1 MNHWKL
7 QYEGFD
13 PDQELLREALCTLGN
28 GYFATR
34 GAAEEAKADNI
45 HYPGTYVAGGYNRL
59 TTRIS
64 GRDIVNEDIVNFPNW
79 LCLTF
84 QPENGEWFNLLSVEI
99 LSYRQELHLNN
110 GLLVRNVR
118 FRDKQGREFTV
129 TSRRL
134 VHMGNP
140 HLAAIETSITAENWS
155 GRIRIKSELDGSVIN
170 AGVTRYRQLNSKH
183 LETVSMGPVD
193 QDGVYLLVQTNQ
205 SRIQVAQAART
216 QVYCRGKRL
225 QAETLT
231 HQREGVIGQELVFD
245 VAEGRTV
252 KIEKIVALYTS
263 RDRAISESTVAARHA
278 ISRCGRFED
287 LLETHCRAWNNLW
300 HRWDV
305 KLNGQ
310 GQAQM
315 IIRLHIFHLLQT
327 ISMNTVG
334 LDAGVPARGL
344 HGETYRGHIFW
355 DEMFI
360 FSSFNLRIP
369 EITRS
374 VLLYR
379 YRRLD
384 AARTAAKECGYKG
397 AMYPWQSG
405 SDGTEETQTVH
416 LNPISG
422 RWIDDHSHLQR
433 HVNLAIVY
441 NIWEY
446 FRVSRDMEF
455 MSYYGAEMILEIARF
470 WASISTY
477 NQKTQRYD
485 IAGVMGP
492 DEYHE
497 KYPDTEQGGLKNNAY
512 TNVGVVWVLECAIK
526 ILDLLKPDRR
536 AELVEEL
543 GLREEEIERWNDIT
557 RKMTIAFHGDG
568 IISQFEGYDQL
579 KEFDWDGYRE
589 KYGNIERLDRI
600 LEAEGDS
607 PNRYKVSK
615 QADVLMLF
623 YVSSVR
629 ELRRIFHQLGYV
641 FDENTFQKNV
651 DYYLERT
658 SHGSTLSRLVHA
670 FVLAHIDPPRFWSF
684 FSEALKCDIADI
696 QGGTTKEGIHLAAM
710 AGIDNLIQRRYA
722 GIDTWGETI
731 SFDPTLPAG
740 VRNLN
745 LRLRYRGQ
753 WLELDLTKGRLRL
766 SVDKNGTE
774 PVAVTVKGVP
784 HSIQPGSS
792 QEFPL

>member
-13 PDQELLREALCTLGN
+13 PDQEPLREALCTLGN

-34 GAAEEAKADNI
+34 GAAEEAKADDI

-64 GRDIVNEDIVNFPNW
+64 GRDLVNEDLVNFPNW

-129 TSRRL
+129 TNRRL

-155 GRIRIKSELDGSVIN
+155 GKIRIKSELDGSVIN
-170 AGVTRYRQLNSKH
+170 AGVARYRQLNSKH

-193 QDGVYLLVQTNQ
+193 QDSVYLLVQTSQ
-205 SRIQVAQAART
+205 SRIQLAQAART
-216 QVYCRGKRL
+216 QVYCRAKRL

-263 RDRAISESTVAARHA
+263 RDRGISESTVAARQA

-287 LLETHCRAWNNLW
+287 LLETHCRAWKNLW

-334 LDAGVPARGL
+334 LDTGVPARGL

-374 VLLYR
+374 LLLYR

-384 AARTAAKECGYKG
+384 AARTAAKECGYNG

-416 LNPISG
+416 LNPNSG
-422 RWIDDHSHLQR
+422 RWLDDHSHLQR

-446 FRVSRDMEF
+446 FQVSRDMEF
-455 MSYYGAEMILEIARF
+455 MYCYGAEMIL
-470 WASISTY
+470 
-477 NQKTQRYD
+477 
-485 IAGVMGP
+485 
-492 DEYHE
+492 
-497 KYPDTEQGGLKNNAY
+497 
-512 TNVGVVWVLECAIK
+512 
-526 ILDLLKPDRR
+526 
-536 AELVEEL
+536 
-543 GLREEEIERWNDIT
+543 
-557 RKMTIAFHGDG
+557 
-568 IISQFEGYDQL
+568 
-579 KEFDWDGYRE
+579 
-589 KYGNIERLDRI
+589 
-600 LEAEGDS
+600 
-607 PNRYKVSK
+607 
-615 QADVLMLF
+615 
-623 YVSSVR
+623 
-629 ELRRIFHQLGYV
+629 
-641 FDENTFQKNV
+641 
-651 DYYLERT
+651 
-658 SHGSTLSRLVHA
+658 
-670 FVLAHIDPPRFWSF
+670 
-684 FSEALKCDIADI
+684 
-696 QGGTTKEGIHLAAM
+696 
-710 AGIDNLIQRRYA
+710 
-722 GIDTWGETI
+722 
-731 SFDPTLPAG
+731 
-740 VRNLN
+740 
-745 LRLRYRGQ
+745 
-753 WLELDLTKGRLRL
+753 
-766 SVDKNGTE
+766 
-774 PVAVTVKGVP
+774 
-784 HSIQPGSS
+784 
-792 QEFPL
+792 